1 MVFKAYSSPLTFYD
15 SMTFTSSGGHFQ
27 AKSPAVQAEAVLF
40 TAVELVHLSDHC
52 PKLKEQKKP
61 LGCILACG
69 IAVCSNS
76 QLSGYHCKVNM
87 TLTTFSRCKPSGS
100 VKNAIAQRLMSRI

>member
-40 TAVELVHLSDHC
+40 TAVELIHLSDHC
-52 PKLKEQKKP
+52 PELK
-61 LGCILACG
+61 
-69 IAVCSNS
+69 
-76 QLSGYHCKVNM
+76 
-87 TLTTFSRCKPSGS
+87 
-100 VKNAIAQRLMSRI
+100 